1 MNKLIESKVKP
12 VSVPFIVEWKGWQI
26 CGDKNKPVF
35 GSYEFPAYGH
45 DYHTLLSYAL
55 TRASKACKHHGR
67 EVINIQMKG
76 EYDSENDA
84 VILWRGRKIIKF
96 PQVPSCLS

>member
-1 MNKLIESKVKP
+1 MTKHCESKVKP
-12 VSVPFIVEWKGWQI
+12 ISVPFIVEWKGWQI
-26 CGDKNKPVF
+26 NGDKNKLIY

-84 VILWRGRKIIKF
+84 IILWRGHKMIEF
-96 PQVPSCLS
+96 PKAPQSLS